1 MSKKQDKKG
10 ETPSGDTKMS
20 KKQDKKGET
29 MKNDKYQRYIY
40 WGVTAFIVLALV
52 IGLIFFMIN
61 IKQVREMLHVFL
73 RILAPITYGAVM
85 AYLMA
90 PIYNRVRDVVVRFGE
105 RNAASRQSRE
115 ALGSFFAT
123 LVSVVVL
130 AAVVIGLIS
139 MLLPQ
144 LWESV
149 RGIIEALPTSI
160 YNLQLW
166 LEQLLE
172 DNQDLEAIVLDYYN
186 MAVSQLQGWLSTNVL
201 PNMDTKIYGFISG
214 LSTGIF
220 SVINSLKNILIGIIV
235 MVYLLNMKEKLLTQ
249 VKMILYG
256 VFPLKIANKV
266 LEEGRYVHQVFGGF
280 IIGKLLDSLII
291 GILCFVLLNF
301 MKMPYVLLVSV
312 IVGVTNV
319 IPFFGPFIGAVP
331 SAFLILLVSPV
342 KCFWFLGFILLLQQF
357 DGNILGPKI
366 LGNSTGL
373 SSFWVLFSILLF
385 GGLFGFVGMI
395 IGVPT
400 FAVFYKLVR
409 ELVTWL
415 LKKKQL
421 SVEIEQYGRLDYID
435 EEKRTYIEK

>member
-1 MSKKQDKKG
+1 
-10 ETPSGDTKMS
+10 
-20 KKQDKKGET
+20 
-29 MKNDKYQRYIY
+29 MKNEKYQRYIY
-40 WGVTAFIVLALV
+40 WGVTAFIVLSLL
-52 IGLIFFMIN
+52 IGLIFFI
-61 IKQVREMLHVFL
+61 IKIEQVRETFRVFF

-90 PIYNRVRDVVVRFGE
+90 PIYNHVRDAV
-105 RNAASRQSRE
+105 AAGAKGSKAAQRSRE
-115 ALGSFFAT
+115 AVGSFLAT

-130 AAVVIGLIS
+130 VAVVTGLIS
-139 MLLPQ
+139 MLIPQ

-166 LEQLLE
+166 LEQLLA
-172 DNQDLEAIVLDYYN
+172 DNQDLEDIVLEYYG
-186 MAVSQLQGWLSTNVL
+186 MAVSQLQNWLSTKVI
-201 PNMDTKIYGFISG
+201 PNMDARIYGLISG
-214 LSTGIF
+214 LSSGIF
-220 SVINSLKNILIGIIV
+220 SVVNALKNVLIGVIV

-249 VKMILYG
+249 AKMILYG
-256 VFPLKIANKV
+256 VFPLRIANKV

-280 IIGKLLDSLII
+280 IIGKLVDSLII

-331 SAFLILLVSPV
+331 SAFLILLVSPM

-400 FAVFYKLVR
+400 FAVFYKLVG

-415 LKKKQL
+415 LKKRQL
-421 SVEIEQYGRLDYID
+421 SADIEQYGRLDYID
-435 EEKRTYIEK
+435 EESRTYIEK